1 MNDKLTARSLETI
14 VTIMQDIN
22 SRRLKPLMKLQD
34 KLLYNLAA
42 LELQIQPLQTH
53 INYSLSHLKNIQY
66 YIDNEGDK
74 IAQLVCIY
82 FDSFILLVKKIK
94 F

>member
-14 VTIMQDIN
+14 VAIMQDIN

-42 LELQIQPLQTH
+42 LELQIQPLQTY